1 MQRDIRREAGTS
13 VLIETAQARYSQWLA
28 QRRALDA
35 SSAANR
41 RVHRGWQLG
50 ELSLSDWLMAERM
63 QRQIALNEAE
73 ARIAAEQARLRVLV
87 DSHEIWHEE

>member
-1 MQRDIRREAGTS
+1 
-13 VLIETAQARYSQWLA
+13 
-28 QRRALDA
+28 
-35 SSAANR
+35 
-41 RVHRGWQLG
+41 
-50 ELSLSDWLMAERM
+50 MAERM